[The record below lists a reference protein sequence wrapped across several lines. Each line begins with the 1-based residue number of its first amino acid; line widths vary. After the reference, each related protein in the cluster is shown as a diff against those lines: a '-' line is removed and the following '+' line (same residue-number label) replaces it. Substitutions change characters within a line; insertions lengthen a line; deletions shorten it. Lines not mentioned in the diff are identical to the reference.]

1 MVFDWLCPEISLQM
15 LPQTLA
21 PNIRGEPVFR
31 ATSHM
36 SQEPWPCNGENPWL
50 SAKRRTMCVG
60 KAVICSHGSSSIVW
74 SENGPCCG
82 TIAYLIGGKN
92 RGGSDLIL
100 YVSNFI
106 DLREL
111 FGVFVS
117 PGICLGICSGIFPMI
132 YPESVLLK
140 IILKKSWSPG
150 IFVRPTSWRWAWRK
164 FW

>member
-1 MVFDWLCPEISLQM
+1 
-15 LPQTLA
+15 
-21 PNIRGEPVFR
+21 
-31 ATSHM
+31 
-36 SQEPWPCNGENPWL
+36 
-50 SAKRRTMCVG
+50 
-60 KAVICSHGSSSIVW
+60 
-74 SENGPCCG
+74 
-82 TIAYLIGGKN
+82 LIGGKN

-150 IFVRPTSWRWAWRK
+150 IFVRPTSWRWA
-164 FW
+164 